1 MVIVWVDQVFHVDR
15 GSSVPFFHGI
25 KCSMVMLGK
34 VSIVTWDWAFH
45 DDFGCFLNCWCI
57 WKGRELWQQSIA
69 WSPRRAFCVWVEVL
83 KYLVSVAGVT
93 LLNIFV
99 GDAQVGS
106 RAECGGRSDVRG
118 SVQFRTAQEVVE
130 MRAVNKGH
138 TRHTNLIRS
147 LLQGW

>member
-1 MVIVWVDQVFHVDR
+1 
-15 GSSVPFFHGI
+15 
-25 KCSMVMLGK
+25 ML
-34 VSIVTWDWAFH
+34 VLW
-45 DDFGCFLNCWCI
+45 FL
-57 WKGRELWQQSIA
+57 GG
-69 WSPRRAFCVWVEVL
+69 VEVL
-83 KYLVSVAGVT
+83 KYLASVT

-138 TRHTNLIRS
+138 TRATPT
-147 LLQGW
+147 